1 MNKIVNSNKA
11 SLQYCLKF
19 LNKRSLYDLASLR
32 NFSQLSMKNAYFYG
46 YCHSNHHSHWRSKSR
61 QIPKYQFSIK
71 NSNVSHNFNQF
82 EDQGITANFSDDV
95 LRQTQCF
102 SVSNG
107 NSSGYNSGTS
117 SNSNTSSKLQKVSKQ
132 ENIQKT
138 QSSPEKNNIENQN
151 SSSQDDKLT
160 NEQMQVCN
168 TQQNQENMLNSSQ
181 SIGFKTEKN
190 QNSIKHQ
197 QQQQQL
203 GNQQPNEQSEQV
215 KEVQKK
221 FTFNDFCELTKF
233 RLSVTNT
240 LVALPTY
247 LYLVESV
254 TFDLIPL
261 AIATQLMA
269 MSSQTTNQIKEQDY
283 DKLMTR
289 TQRRP
294 LPNKLISNRM
304 AKILAASLYC
314 ASNAIFYSCFPL
326 QTLFVANSI
335 FFSYIYMY
343 TPLKRLS
350 TFNTTIGA
358 IVGALTPYIG
368 YTAAGGSIYDLYPA
382 YYSIYMIFWQ
392 YQHFYG
398 ISWIYQNDYKKAGYK
413 MCDSKQEAM
422 FYMSTSFL
430 MTLAANFALFCTNP
444 VYPYLTS
451 VYTATMAAT
460 YVFSFAKPAYK
471 FYQEPNIQNAKA
483 LKNSSYIHL
492 SILFLI
498 ITTDICLRI
507 YKNKCKIAL
516 ESQQEPKQHKKLED
530 KWVIGYIHKLLFENK
545 LPSQNTSKSNVQ
557 AIETTQLNNQNQ
569 KQ

>member
-1 MNKIVNSNKA
+1 MNKLASSNKA
-11 SLQYCLKF
+11 SFFDFLKF
-19 LNKRSLYDLASLR
+19 LNKNSLYDLASLR
-32 NFSQLSMKNAYFYG
+32 NFSQLSMKSTYFYG
-46 YCHSNHHSHWRSKSR
+46 YCHSNHHSNYRSKQR

-71 NSNVSHNFNQF
+71 KSNASHNFNQF
-82 EDQGITANFSDDV
+82 EDQGIAANFSNDI
-95 LRQTQCF
+95 LRQTQCC
-102 SVSNG
+102 SVPNV
-107 NSSGYNSGTS
+107 NSDGYNSGSS
-117 SNSNTSSKLQKVSKQ
+117 SNPNTSSKVQKDQKNQQQETLQKM
-132 ENIQKT
+132 
-138 QSSPEKNNIENQN
+138 QSSQEKNKIENQN
-151 SSSQDDKLT
+151 SANKDNQLS
-160 NEQMQVCN
+160 NEEPQVSHIQHKN
-168 TQQNQENMLNSSQ
+168 ENMLNSSQ
-181 SIGFKTEKN
+181 SIGIKDETI
-190 QNSIKHQ
+190 QNPTNQ
-197 QQQQQL
+197 QQQF
-203 GNQQPNEQSEQV
+203 GNQQPNEQTKLV
-215 KEVQKK
+215 KEVQQK

-233 RLSVTNT
+233 RLSVANT

-254 TFDLIPL
+254 TFELIPL

-269 MSSQTTNQIKEQDY
+269 MSSQTSNQIKEQEF
-283 DKLMTR
+283 DKQMKR

-294 LPNKLISNRM
+294 LPQKLISNRM

-326 QTLFVANSI
+326 QTLFVANTI
-335 FFSYIYMY
+335 FFSYIQLY
-343 TPLKRLS
+343 TRMKRIS
-350 TFNTTIGA
+350 KFNTTIGA
-358 IVGALTPYIG
+358 IVGSLTPYIG

-398 ISWIYQNDYKKAGYK
+398 IYWIYENDYKKAGYK
-413 MCDSKQEAM
+413 MCDNKQEVM

-471 FYQEPNIQNAKA
+471 FYQDPNKQNAKA

-498 ITTDICLRI
+498 ITTDLCLRI
-507 YKNKCKIAL
+507 YKNKCKVAL
-516 ESQQEPKQHKKLED
+516 ENQQESQKHKKFED
-530 KWVIGYIHKLLFENK
+530 KWVIGYIHKLIFENK
-545 LPSQNTSKSNVQ
+545 TPSKNISKQNTQ
-557 AIETTQLNNQNQ
+557 AIESTQLNNQNL